1 MRVTTPPSPAG
12 LGKHGRA
19 AVIKRVVSG
28 HPEQLYHPAFNPEW
42 LKISFVTAFASHI
55 IRINIE
61 KEMSPPPCC

>member
-28 HPEQLYHPAFNPEW
+28 HPEQLYHPAFNPEC
-42 LKISFVTAFASHI
+42 LTRLLAF
-55 IRINIE
+55 
-61 KEMSPPPCC
+61 